1 MGGTSDSVKMLVL
14 DEAIKSY
21 KSSEKV
27 KIIFVFVNGLAV
39 LCCYSWTWPL
49 EDFDHTDLER
59 VLRNQLRDYSSR
71 IACTRILLNSA
82 RIIVNDSSNHFEDP
96 NQCFWML
103 FVSIKPNKQFRVD
116 YFSC

>member
-39 LCCYSWTWPL
+39 FCCYSWTWPL
-49 EDFDHTDLER
+49 EGFDHTDLER

-71 IACTRILLNSA
+71 IACMRILLNSA
-82 RIIVNDSSNHFEDP
+82 RIIVKTS
-96 NQCFWML
+96 QCFWML

-116 YFSC
+116 YISC

>member
-39 LCCYSWTWPL
+39 LCCYS
-49 EDFDHTDLER
+49 
-59 VLRNQLRDYSSR
+59 
-71 IACTRILLNSA
+71 
-82 RIIVNDSSNHFEDP
+82 
-96 NQCFWML
+96 
-103 FVSIKPNKQFRVD
+103 
-116 YFSC
+116 